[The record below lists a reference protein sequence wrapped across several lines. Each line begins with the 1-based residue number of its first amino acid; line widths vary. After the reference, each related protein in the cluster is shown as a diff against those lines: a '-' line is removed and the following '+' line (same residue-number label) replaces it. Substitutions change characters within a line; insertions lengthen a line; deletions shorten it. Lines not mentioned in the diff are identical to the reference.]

1 MARPVIAACRW
12 LLLSLLLSGG
22 ATAGELSDP
31 TRPPAGWG
39 ASETPGTA
47 APPPAGHLQMIVRA
61 PGERPWA
68 LIDGRRVNIGDQVD
82 GERLVLLSGTEA
94 VFRGTDGSRRLS
106 LTPGV
111 TRVPRHKPQQ
121 ETR

>member
-1 MARPVIAACRW
+1 
-12 LLLSLLLSGG
+12 
-22 ATAGELSDP
+22 
-31 TRPPAGWG
+31 
-39 ASETPGTA
+39 
-47 APPPAGHLQMIVRA
+47 MIVRA

-106 LTPGV
+106 LTPDV